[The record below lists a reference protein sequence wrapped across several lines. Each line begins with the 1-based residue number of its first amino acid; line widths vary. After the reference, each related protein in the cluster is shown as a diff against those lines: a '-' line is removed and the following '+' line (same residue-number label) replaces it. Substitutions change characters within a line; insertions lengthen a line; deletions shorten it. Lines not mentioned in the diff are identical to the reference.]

1 MKNQKINN
9 AIGTQLKL
17 ARKEKGWSLDVACQF
32 TGVSK
37 AMLGQIERG
46 ESSPTVAK
54 LWDIA
59 NGFKLPLSYFLAV
72 VSKDTVSKD
81 PLSKDSVNIVEVTN
95 PDLTVVTDEGLS
107 ISTLFPFDKTTNI
120 EVFSLCLFPN
130 YQHISLPHN
139 DGVIEHILVVE
150 GEMEYFLDGKWHSLY
165 QGEVVKFNADKQHGY
180 RNSSKSPST
189 FHNIICYP
197 SAL

>member
-1 MKNQKINN
+1 MKNRKINN
-9 AIGTQLKL
+9 AIGAQLKL
-17 ARKEKGWSLDVACQF
+17 ARKDKGWSLDVTCQF

-59 NGFKLPLSYFLAV
+59 NGFKLPLSYFIGGVNKVEAKPSELTAV
-72 VSKDTVSKD
+72 TA
-81 PLSKDSVNIVEVTN
+81 
-95 PDLTVVTDEGLS
+95 EGLS
-107 ISTLFPFDKTTNI
+107 ISTLFPFDKATNI
-120 EVFSLCLFPN
+120 EVFSLCLLPT

-150 GEMEYFLDGKWHSLY
+150 GEVEYFLDDRWHPLY
-165 QGEVVKFNADKQHGY
+165 QGEVVKFNADKPHGY
-180 RNSSKSPST
+180 RNISKAPST